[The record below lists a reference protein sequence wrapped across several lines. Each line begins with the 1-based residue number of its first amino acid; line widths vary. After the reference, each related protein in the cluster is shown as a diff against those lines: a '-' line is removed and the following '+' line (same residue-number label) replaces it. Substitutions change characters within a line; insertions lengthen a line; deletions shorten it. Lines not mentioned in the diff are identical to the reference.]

1 MSKILKFKSK
11 NEKFMSWLE
20 NCMKDFDSHPP
31 KSMLLLW
38 ENEDHNGD
46 SRVYHS
52 KFECDFNTFSYF
64 LECMKEKYF
73 EMRIERSL
81 IDFFEKNLT

>member
-64 LECMKEKYF
+64 NKIF
-73 EMRIERSL
+73 SNSIFQ
-81 IDFFEKNLT
+81 II

>member
-11 NEKFMSWLE
+11 NEKFISWLE

-52 KFECDFNTFSYF
+52 KF
-64 LECMKEKYF
+64 
-73 EMRIERSL
+73 
-81 IDFFEKNLT
+81 